1 MWKAALNLVL
11 IVATLIERAA
21 QFLADQRLINQ
32 GRKEVEGE
40 TTTKILDME
49 KQARAIEATNHD
61 PAAARD
67 WLRDSARDRARGTL
81 FGDGP
86 P

>member
-1 MWKAALNLVL
+1 MWRIALNLVL

-40 TTTKILDME
+40 TTKKTLDME
-49 KQARAIEATNHD
+49 KQAREIEATNND
-61 PAAARD
+61 PRAARD
-67 WLRDSARDRARGTL
+67 WLYDSARDRARGTM